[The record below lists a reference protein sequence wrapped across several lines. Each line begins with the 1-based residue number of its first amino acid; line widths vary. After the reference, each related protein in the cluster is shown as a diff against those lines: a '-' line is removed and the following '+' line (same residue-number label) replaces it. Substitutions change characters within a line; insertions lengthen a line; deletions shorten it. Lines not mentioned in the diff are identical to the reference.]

1 MGDVIG
7 DINARRG
14 QVVELTDRN
23 GLKQVESTVP
33 LANMFQVRA
42 CIPQSLR
49 GGCFKSTFFVL
60 VPPPPSN
67 QTHKNRFPP
76 EAIRVALLVLVVY
89 FIFFFKCQR
98 ANNPV
103 TRPRTISSSL
113 SGELMTR
120 QALYC
125 LVMSFIYPPLY
136 FGEGVH

>member
-76 EAIRVALLVLVVY
+76 YSCSSTRISCILH
-89 FIFFFKCQR
+89 IFF
-98 ANNPV
+98 
-103 TRPRTISSSL
+103 
-113 SGELMTR
+113 LMPT
-120 QALYC
+120 C
-125 LVMSFIYPPLY
+125 
-136 FGEGVH
+136 